1 MKLNNS
7 ELIMQQQRRVLW
19 GEGTLIG
26 PQHFQQQEAYY
37 DELLASYYAVVSPYN
52 WGYVELQLNVSGSK
66 TGIISVD
73 KIKGFFKDGSFF
85 DETSFSAPNLT
96 IQVPANLENEYIY
109 LVWSNY
115 SAYQN
120 NYSFVNEPL
129 GKDSRFLMKD
139 IDLLDMSEVNLPK
152 RNIVVVSPN
161 LRLVLT
167 KDLPDNANYL
177 PIAHILSS
185 NSTGEVFLNDAFIP
199 PMLTMDANQ
208 KLQDYQAEVF
218 GMLRQRMQALARVLT
233 NPSLMTTGDVRDF
246 LMLQTINRYYAYM
259 HHITSSLANH
269 PCEVFEQWL
278 KLYGD
283 LSTFK
288 KDKMSLDLPIYN
300 HDQLNDCFESL
311 MQHLRDVLSIVL
323 EQKSILIP
331 LELRDEATR
340 VAITPDT
347 TLLNSCNFV
356 LAINASMPSE
366 VLRQRL
372 PATIKI
378 SSVEK
383 IKELV
388 ANHLPGIKVH
398 ALATAPRELPYHAGF
413 SYFEIDKS
421 SELWRDLEESSGLAI
436 HLAGDFPDL
445 QMECWAIKPV

>member
-1 MKLNNS
+1 
-7 ELIMQQQRRVLW
+7 MQQQRKVLW
-19 GEGTLIG
+19 GEGTLIA

-37 DELLASYYAVVSPYN
+37 DALLASYYSTVNPYH
-52 WGYVELQLNVSGSK
+52 WGYVDLQLNTSASK
-66 TGIISVD
+66 TGTIGVD
-73 KIKGFFKDGSFF
+73 RIKGCFKEGGFF
-85 DETSFSAPNLT
+85 DETGLTAPNLT
-96 IQVPANLENEYIY
+96 IQVPPNIENEYIY
-109 LVWSNY
+109 LVWSNF

-120 NYSFVNEPL
+120 NYSFINEQL
-129 GKDSRFLMKD
+129 GKESRYLMKD

-167 KDLPDNANYL
+167 KDLPDNASYL

-199 PMLTMDANQ
+199 PSLTMTASQ
-208 KLQDYQAEVF
+208 QLEDYQAEVF

-259 HHITSSLANH
+259 HHVTTKLANH
-269 PCEVFEQWL
+269 PCQVFEQWL

-288 KDKMSLDLPIYN
+288 KDKMSLDLPVYH
-300 HDQLNDCFESL
+300 HDELNTCFENL
-311 MQHLRDVLSIVL
+311 VQHLREVLSIVL

-340 VAITPDT
+340 VAITPDI

-356 LAINASMPSE
+356 LAVNASVPAE

-388 ANHLPGIKVH
+388 AYHLPGIKVQ

-421 SELWRDLEESSGLAI
+421 SELWQDLEDSSGLAI

>member
-1 MKLNNS
+1 
-7 ELIMQQQRRVLW
+7 MQQQRKVLW
-19 GEGTLIG
+19 GEGTLIS
-26 PQHFQQQEAYY
+26 PQHFQQQEFYY
-37 DELLASYYAVVSPYN
+37 DELIAEYYSAVTPYN
-52 WGYVELQLNVSGSK
+52 WGYLDLQLNLSGSK
-66 TGIISVD
+66 TGVISVD
-73 KIKGFFKDGSFF
+73 RIKGFFKDGSFF
-85 DETSFSAPNLT
+85 NETNLTAPNLK
-96 IQVPANLENEYIY
+96 IQIPANLENEYIY
-109 LVWSNY
+109 LVWSNF

-120 NYSFVNEPL
+120 NYTFANEQL
-129 GKDSRFLMKD
+129 NQDSRYLMKD
-139 IDLLDMSEVNLPK
+139 VDLMDMSEIKLPK
-152 RNIVVVSPN
+152 RNVVIVSPN
-161 LRLVLT
+161 LRLVML

-185 NSTGEVFLNDAFIP
+185 NSTGEVFINESFVP
-199 PMLTMDANQ
+199 PTLAMSVTKQLDN
-208 KLQDYQAEVF
+208 YQIEVF

-259 HHITSSLANH
+259 HHLSTTLANH
-269 PCEVFEQWL
+269 PCHVFEQWL

-288 KDKMSLDLPIYN
+288 KEKISLDLPVYN
-300 HDQLNDCFESL
+300 HDHLNECFENL
-311 MQHLRDVLSIVL
+311 MQHLREVLSIVL
-323 EQKSILIP
+323 EQKAILIP

-340 VAITPDT
+340 VAITPDI
-347 TLLNSCNFV
+347 TLLNSCNFI
-356 LAINASMPSE
+356 LAINASLPDE

-383 IKELV
+383 IKDLV
-388 ANHLPGIKVH
+388 AYHLPGIKVH

-421 SELWRDLEESSGLAI
+421 SELWQDLESSSGIAI

>member
-1 MKLNNS
+1 MSL
-7 ELIMQQQRRVLW
+7 QRKVLW
-19 GEGTLIG
+19 GEGTLIS
-26 PQHFQQQEAYY
+26 PQHFQQQESYL
-37 DELLASYYAVVSPYN
+37 EEMLGSYYSTLNTYG
-52 WGYVELQLNVSGSK
+52 WGYSELRLNLSASK
-66 TGIISVD
+66 TGTISVD
-73 KIKGFFKDGSFF
+73 KIKGYFKDGSFF
-85 DETSFSAPNLT
+85 DETALTAPNLS
-96 IQVPANLENEYIY
+96 IQIPPNIENEYIY
-109 LVWSNY
+109 LVWSNF
-115 SAYQN
+115 STYQS
-120 NYSFVNEPL
+120 NYSFINERES
-129 GKDSRFLMKD
+129 KDSRYLMKD
-139 IDLLDMSEVNLPK
+139 IDVLDMSEINLPK

-185 NSTGEVFLNDAFIP
+185 NSTGEVFINESFIP
-199 PMLTMDANQ
+199 PSLNMSASQ
-208 KLQDYQAEVF
+208 KLQDYQSEVL

-259 HHITSSLANH
+259 HHTSTILANH
-269 PCEVFEQWL
+269 PCDIFESWL

-288 KDKMSLDLPIYN
+288 TEKMSLELPIYN
-300 HDQLNDCFESL
+300 HDHLNSCFESL
-311 MQHLRDVLSIVL
+311 MQYLREVLSIVL

-340 VAITPDT
+340 VAITPDN

-356 LAINASMPSE
+356 LAVNASVPPEM
-366 VLRQRL
+366 LRQRL

-388 ANHLPGIKVH
+388 AYHLPGIKVQ

-421 SELWRDLEESSGLAI
+421 SELWQDLETSSGLAI
-436 HLAGDFPDL
+436 HLAGEFPGL